1 MVAPWSAVP
10 RRCLRKGLFLHREC
24 RNLDVVRQHLR
35 QLGLYGLLAQA
46 QTLLQEP
53 WLARVIDIEDAERA
67 RRSLK
72 RRLDDTRLGAFKPL
86 ADFDWNWPERC
97 DRALVEELFSLN
109 FVEEAANVVLVG
121 PNGLGKWP

>member
-1 MVAPWSAVP
+1 MNAATTKPP
-10 RRCLRKGLFLHREC
+10 L
-24 RNLDVVRQHLR
+24 NLDVVRQHLR

-53 WLARVIDIEDAERA
+53 WLARVIDIEGAERA

-86 ADFDWNWPERC
+86 ADFDW
-97 DRALVEELFSLN
+97 S
-109 FVEEAANVVLVG
+109 
-121 PNGLGKWP
+121 